1 MSLAY
6 IDGSLMKTDK
16 AKLLHYL
23 EETVPNSKAEGI
35 PEGSAWVID
44 AMEIIKKIPIGEIPK
59 TFGGLAK
66 LYLEKILSIAKKNKA
81 SVVHVVPDRYREVS
95 IKNAERARRGR
106 SMQEPTMTINV
117 YSEEQKTPIQW
128 KRFLASGHNKDQL
141 IEFFFNCWR
150 KLCIEN

>member
-44 AMEIIKKIPIGEIPK
+44 AMEIIQKIPIEEVPK
-59 TFGGLAK
+59 TFGGLAMF
-66 LYLEKILSIAKKNKA
+66 YLEKSLYIAKNKK
-81 SVVHVVPDRYREVS
+81 VY
-95 IKNAERARRGR
+95 
-106 SMQEPTMTINV
+106 NV
-117 YSEEQKTPIQW
+117 
-128 KRFLASGHNKDQL
+128 FM
-141 IEFFFNCWR
+141 
-150 KLCIEN
+150 

>member
-44 AMEIIKKIPIGEIPK
+44 AMEIIQKIPIGEVPK

-81 SVVHVVPDRYREVS
+81 SVVHVVPDRYQEIS
-95 IKNAERARRGR
+95 IKNTERMHREQSVQGKTKTVR
-106 SMQEPTMTINV
+106 I
-117 YSEEQKTPIQW
+117 YSEEQKVPIQW
-128 KRFLASGHNKDQL
+128 K
-141 IEFFFNCWR
+141 
-150 KLCIEN
+150 